1 VRHLHGDARAVARA
15 LVSAHATAV
24 LHVPQRRE
32 GLLHDEVVGGAAVAS
47 DEGEAARVVLV

>member
-1 VRHLHGDARAVARA
+1 
-15 LVSAHATAV
+15 V